1 MPRYLSGWLKEVVDN
16 ALNRQYIS
24 MQRSRPIYPLYDSI
38 LNAKESN
45 KTAIIAEYKTRSPSG
60 FFAERDPVEYAKLM
74 EKNGAIGLSVL
85 TENKFFGGSY
95 ENLINIANTVKI
107 SILMKDFIV
116 TERQIDTAY
125 NLGADSVL
133 LIVRI
138 LTERELINLLDY
150 ARSYKLEPLVEIH
163 DNSDLEIALNS
174 GAKII
179 GINSRNL
186 STLEIKLENIKKLLP
201 IIPKDK
207 LKIAESGISSK
218 EDIEDLKRS
227 GADAFLIG
235 TLLMKEPAKIKDLL

>member
-16 ALNRQYIS
+16 ALNRPYIS
-24 MQRSRPIYPLYDSI
+24 MQRLRPIYSLHESI
-38 LNAKESN
+38 LNAKE
-45 KTAIIAEYKTRSPSG
+45 KKRTAIIAEYKTRSPSG
-60 FFAERDPVEYAKLM
+60 FFAERDAIEYAKLM
-74 EKNGAIGLSVL
+74 EENGAIGLSVL
-85 TENKFFGGSY
+85 TEDKFFGGSY
-95 ENLINIANTVKI
+95 ENLRNIANTVKI
-107 SILMKDFIV
+107 SILMKDFVV

-150 ARSYKLEPLVEIH
+150 ARSYKLEPLVEVH
-163 DNSDLEIALNS
+163 DIDDLEIALNS

-186 STLEIKLENIKKLLP
+186 STLELKLQNVKEILP
-201 IIPKDK
+201 LVPNDK
-207 LKIAESGISSK
+207 LKVAESGISSR
-218 EDIEDLKRS
+218 EDIEDLKKS

-235 TLLMKEPAKIKDLL
+235 TLLMKEPAKIKELL

>member
-1 MPRYLSGWLKEVVDN
+1 MPRYLTGWLKDVVDN
-16 ALNRQYIS
+16 ALNRPYIS
-24 MQRSRPIYPLYDSI
+24 AQRSRSIYPLYESI
-38 LNAKESN
+38 LNAKEKN
-45 KTAIIAEYKTRSPSG
+45 RTAIIAEYKTRSPSG
-60 FFAERDPVEYAKLM
+60 FFAERDAIEYAKLM
-74 EKNGAIGLSVL
+74 EDNGAIGLSIL

-95 ENLINIANTVKI
+95 DNLIKIANVVKI

-150 ARSYKLEPLVEIH
+150 ARSYKLEPLVEVH
-163 DNSDLEIALNS
+163 DKDDLEIAIDS

-186 STLEIKLENIKKLLP
+186 STLELKLQNIKELLP
-201 IIPKDK
+201 LVPNGK
-207 LKIAESGISSK
+207 LKVAESGISSR
-218 EDIEDLKRS
+218 EDIEDLKKS

-235 TLLMKEPAKIKDLL
+235 TLLMKEPAKIKELI